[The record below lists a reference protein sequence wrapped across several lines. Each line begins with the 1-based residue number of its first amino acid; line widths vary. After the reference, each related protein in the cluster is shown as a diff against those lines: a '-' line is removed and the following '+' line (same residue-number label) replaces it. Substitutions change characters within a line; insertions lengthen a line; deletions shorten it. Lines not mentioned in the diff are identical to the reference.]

1 MRVYQFRHIRAEGQ
15 FSGIGGPKR
24 GTPNGSE
31 PTYHAASLRRSS
43 LPLAL
48 ALLAVVALLA
58 AGSAAAPPRGS
69 GNLVEVVVTLPRPA
83 LAVAVAHDR
92 TLAAAARRRHSLAV
106 SAPAAVSYLHT
117 LAAAQQTLSARL
129 ATAIPAA
136 HVDWHYGVA
145 LDGVSVVLPASD
157 LARLRTIPGATVWPS
172 VTYHALD
179 TPASTSAAT
188 ADPGPGLIGATALWG
203 SNLATAGEG
212 IKIGLVDDGI
222 DQAHPYLN
230 PAGYSYPAG
239 FPKGNTAY
247 TTSKVI
253 VARAFPSPSTS
264 WRYADRPFD
273 PIFSFHATHVAGIAA
288 GDHNTPTAGNNGS
301 PISGVAP
308 KAYLGN
314 YKALTV
320 PTEDFGLDGNSP
332 EIAKAIDQA
341 VADGMNVINLS
352 IGEPEVEP
360 RRDIVVKALDNAAA
374 AGVVPVVAAGNDF
387 DSAGYGSVGSPANA
401 PAAITAAASTMGGDG
416 THPDHIASFSSGGP
430 APVSLQLKPDVT
442 APGVDVLSSIPPND
456 FETLDGT
463 SMATPHVAGAAALLL
478 QRHPTWTVE
487 QVKSALA
494 STGDPVHPTGRS
506 GEVSVLRE
514 GGGRIDLPRA
524 DQPLIFTDPTSLG
537 WGLVRRGFAN
547 TKKLSTTDAGGGGA
561 PWSVSIHAQSLPS
574 GAKLT
579 PESRT
584 VVAGGSLSI
593 RLTVTRTA
601 KAGDGTGF
609 VVLTRGTDARRV
621 AFWFHVEVPKLALD
635 PHRTLHHPG
644 LYHGDT
650 KGQASRVSSYRY
662 PESGLAF
669 GVSTRLGGPEQVF
682 RFTLK
687 RQVANFG
694 VAVIRH
700 ARGVRVSPRLV
711 ADDDENRVVGYTGIP
726 ASLNPYQGV
735 SSSEPVV
742 GAVLPDPGTY
752 DFVFDTPTDSKP
764 GAFTFRFW
772 VNDTT
777 PPSIRLLGGKHML
790 GRPLRLAVHDSG
802 SGVDPQSFGAK
813 LEDKPVPLSY
823 TNGVLSLRTKGL
835 RAGRATLI
843 VTASDYQETKNMED
857 VGPVLPNTRTLRTT
871 VTLRR

>member
-1 MRVYQFRHIRAEGQ
+1 M
-15 FSGIGGPKR
+15 
-24 GTPNGSE
+24 
-31 PTYHAASLRRSS
+31 RRSP
-43 LPLAL
+43 LPFAL
-48 ALLAVVALLA
+48 ALIAVFALLA
-58 AGSAAAPPRGS
+58 GGSAAAPPRGS

-83 LAVAVAHDR
+83 LAVAVAHNR
-92 TLAAAARRRHSLAV
+92 TLAAAAKRRHSLAV

-117 LAAAQQTLSARL
+117 LAAAQQTLAARL
-129 ATAIPAA
+129 AVAIPAA
-136 HVDWHYGVA
+136 RVDWHYGVA
-145 LDGVSVVLPASD
+145 LDGVSVVLPAWD
-157 LARLRTIPGATVWPS
+157 LARLHAIPGATVWPS

-188 ADPGPGLIGATALWG
+188 ADPGPALIGATALWG
-203 SNLATAGEG
+203 SNLATAGGG
-212 IKIGLVDDGI
+212 IRIGLVDDGI
-222 DQAHPYLN
+222 DQAHPYFN
-230 PAGYSYPAG
+230 PTGYSYPAG

-247 TTSKVI
+247 TTPKVI

-264 WRYADRPFD
+264 WKYADRPFD
-273 PIFSFHATHVAGIAA
+273 PSYSFHATHVAGIAA
-288 GDHNTPTAGNNGS
+288 GDHNTPTAAHDGS

-320 PTEDFGLDGNSP
+320 PTADYGLDGNSP

-387 DSAGYGSVGSPANA
+387 DAAGYGSVGSPANT

-416 THPDHIASFSSGGP
+416 TNADHIATFSSGGP
-430 APVSLQLKPDVT
+430 TPVSLLLKPDVT
-442 APGVDVLSSIPPND
+442 APGVDVLSSIPAHD

-463 SMATPHVAGAAALLL
+463 SMAAPHVAGAAALLL

-494 STGDPVHPTGRS
+494 STGDTVHPAGRP

-514 GGGRIDLPRA
+514 GGGRINLVRA

-537 WGLVRRGFAN
+537 WGLVRRGFSE
-547 TKKLSTTDAGGGGA
+547 TTPLSTTDGGGGSA
-561 PWSVSIHAQSLPS
+561 PWSVSIHAQSMPH

-579 PESRT
+579 PAGTT
-584 VVAGGSLSI
+584 VVAGASLAL
-593 RLTVTRTA
+593 RLTVSSTA
-601 KAGDGTGF
+601 RAGDGTGF
-609 VVLTRGTDARRV
+609 VVLTRGNEVRRV

-635 PHRTLHHPG
+635 PHRTLRAPG
-644 LYHGDT
+644 VFRGDT
-650 KGQASRVSSYRY
+650 KGRASRVSSYRY
-662 PESGLAF
+662 PELGLAP
-669 GVSTRLGGPEQVF
+669 GVPTRLGGPEQVF
-682 RFTLK
+682 RFTLE

-694 VAVIRH
+694 VAIIGH
-700 ARGVRVSPRLV
+700 AHGVRVSPRLV
-711 ADDDENRVVGYTGIP
+711 ARDNENRVVGYTGVP
-726 ASLNPYQGV
+726 ASLNPYQGF
-735 SSSEPVV
+735 SSPEPVV

-752 DFVFDTPTDSKP
+752 DFVFDTPTGAKP

-772 VNDTT
+772 VNDTS
-777 PPSIRLLGGKHML
+777 PPSIRLLGGKHIL

-802 SGVDPQSFGAK
+802 SGVDPQSFHVRVGGRAVR
-813 LEDKPVPLSY
+813 LGY
-823 TNGVLSLRTKGL
+823 TRGVLSVRTRGL
-835 RAGRATLI
+835 RPGKTSLV

-857 VGPVLPNTRTLRTT
+857 VGPVLPNTRTRRTS

>member
-1 MRVYQFRHIRAEGQ
+1 
-15 FSGIGGPKR
+15 
-24 GTPNGSE
+24 
-31 PTYHAASLRRSS
+31 LRRSS

-48 ALLAVVALLA
+48 ALLAVAALLA

-92 TLAAAARRRHSLAV
+92 TLAAAAKRRHSLAV

-117 LAAAQQTLSARL
+117 LAAAQQTLSTRL
-129 ATAIPAA
+129 AAAIPAA

-145 LDGVSVVLPASD
+145 LDGVSVILPASD

-188 ADPGPGLIGATALWG
+188 ADPGPALIGATALWG

-212 IKIGLVDDGI
+212 IEIGLVDDGI
-222 DQAHPYLN
+222 DQAHPYFN
-230 PAGYSYPAG
+230 PSGYAYPAG

-247 TTSKVI
+247 ATPKVI

-264 WRYADRPFD
+264 WKYAARPFD
-273 PIFSFHATHVAGIAA
+273 PTYSFHATHVAGIAA
-288 GDHNTPTAGNNGS
+288 GDHNTPTTADDGS

-308 KAYLGN
+308 RAYLGN

-320 PTEDFGLDGNSP
+320 PTADYGLDGNSP

-352 IGEPEVEP
+352 IGEPEVQP

-387 DSAGYGSVGSPANA
+387 DSAGYGSVGSPANT
-401 PAAITAAASTMGGDG
+401 PAAITAAASTMGGGG
-416 THPDHIASFSSGGP
+416 TSPDHIASFSSGGP
-430 APVSLQLKPDVT
+430 APVSLALKPDVT
-442 APGVDVLSSIPPND
+442 APGVDVLSSIPAHD

-463 SMATPHVAGAAALLL
+463 SMAAPHVAGAAALLL

-494 STGDPVHPTGRS
+494 STGDTVHPTGRP

-514 GGGRIDLPRA
+514 GGGRIDLVPA

-537 WGLVRRGFAN
+537 WGLVRRGFSN
-547 TKKLSTTDAGGGGA
+547 TKQLSTADAGGGSA
-561 PWSVSIHAQSLPS
+561 PWSVSIHAQSMPH
-574 GAKLT
+574 GANLSPQST
-579 PESRT
+579 T
-584 VVAGGSLSI
+584 VVAGRSLAL
-593 RLTVTRTA
+593 RLTVSSTA

-609 VVLTRGTDARRV
+609 VVLTRGSDVRRV
-621 AFWFHVEVPKLALD
+621 AIWFHVEVPKLALD
-635 PHRTLHHPG
+635 PHGTLRTPG
-644 LYHGDT
+644 VYRGDT
-650 KGQASRVSSYRY
+650 KGRASRVSSYRY
-662 PESGLAF
+662 PELGLAP
-669 GVSTRLGGPEQVF
+669 GVPTRLGGPEQVF

-687 RQVANFG
+687 RDVANLG
-694 VAVIRH
+694 VAVIGH
-700 ARGVRVSPRLV
+700 AHGVRVSPRLV
-711 ADDDENRVVGYTGIP
+711 AGDDEDRVVGYTGVP
-726 ASLNPYQGV
+726 ASLNPYQGF
-735 SSSEPVV
+735 SSPEPVV
-742 GAVLPDPGTY
+742 GAVLPDPGSY
-752 DFVFDTPTDSKP
+752 DFVFDTPTGAKP
-764 GAFTFRFW
+764 GAFRFRFW
-772 VNDTT
+772 VNDSS
-777 PPSIRLLGGKHML
+777 PPSIRLLRGKHVL

-802 SGVDPQSFGAK
+802 SGVDPQSFRARAGGRA
-813 LEDKPVPLSY
+813 VRLSY
-823 TNGVLSLRTKGL
+823 IDGVLAIRTKGL
-835 RAGRATLI
+835 HPGKTTLV

-857 VGPVLPNTRTLRTT
+857 VGPVLPNTRTLRAT
-871 VTLRR
+871 VTLHR

>member
-1 MRVYQFRHIRAEGQ
+1 
-15 FSGIGGPKR
+15 
-24 GTPNGSE
+24 
-31 PTYHAASLRRSS
+31 LRRSS

-48 ALLAVVALLA
+48 ALLAVAALLA

-92 TLAAAARRRHSLAV
+92 TLAAAAKRRHSLAV

-117 LAAAQQTLSARL
+117 LAAAQQTLSTRL
-129 ATAIPAA
+129 AAAIPAA

-172 VTYHALD
+172 VTYHSLD
-179 TPASTSAAT
+179 TPASMSAAT
-188 ADPGPGLIGATALWG
+188 ADPGPALIGATALWG

-222 DQAHPYLN
+222 DQAHPYFN
-230 PAGYSYPAG
+230 PSGYAYPAG

-247 TTSKVI
+247 ATPKVI
-253 VARAFPSPSTS
+253 VARAFPSPSTT
-264 WRYADRPFD
+264 WKYAARPFD
-273 PIFSFHATHVAGIAA
+273 PTYSFHATHVAGIAA
-288 GDHNTPTAGNNGS
+288 GDHNTPTTADDGS

-308 KAYLGN
+308 RAYLGN

-320 PTEDFGLDGNSP
+320 PTADYGLDGNSP

-352 IGEPEVEP
+352 IGEPEVQP

-387 DSAGYGSVGSPANA
+387 DSAGYGSVGSPANT

-416 THPDHIASFSSGGP
+416 TSPDHIASFSSGGP
-430 APVSLQLKPDVT
+430 APVSLALKPDVT
-442 APGVDVLSSIPPND
+442 APGVDVLSSIPAHD

-463 SMATPHVAGAAALLL
+463 SMGAPHVAGAAALLL
-478 QRHPTWTVE
+478 ERHPTWTVE

-494 STGDPVHPTGRS
+494 STGDVVHPTGRP

-514 GGGRIDLPRA
+514 GGGRIDLVRA
-524 DQPLIFTDPTSLG
+524 DQPLIFTHPTSLS
-537 WGLVRRGFAN
+537 WGLVRRGFSN
-547 TKKLSTTDAGGGGA
+547 TKELSIADAGGGSA
-561 PWSVSIHAQSLPS
+561 PWSVSIHAQSMPH
-574 GAKLT
+574 GANLSPQST
-579 PESRT
+579 T
-584 VVAGGSLSI
+584 VVAGRSLAL
-593 RLTVTRTA
+593 RLTVSSTA

-609 VVLTRGTDARRV
+609 VVLTRGSDVRRV

-635 PHRTLHHPG
+635 PHGTLRTPG
-644 LYHGDT
+644 VYRGDT
-650 KGQASRVSSYRY
+650 KGRASRVSSYRY
-662 PESGLAF
+662 PELGLAP
-669 GVSTRLGGPEQVF
+669 GVPTRLGGPEQVF

-694 VAVIRH
+694 VAVIGH
-700 ARGVRVSPRLV
+700 AHGVRVSPRLV
-711 ADDDENRVVGYTGIP
+711 AGDDENRVVGYTGVP
-726 ASLNPYQGV
+726 ASLNPYQGFPGL
-735 SSSEPVV
+735 EPVV

-752 DFVFDTPTDSKP
+752 DFVFDTPTGAKP
-764 GAFTFRFW
+764 GAFRFRFW
-772 VNDTT
+772 VNDTS
-777 PPSIRLLGGKHML
+777 PPSIRLLGGKHVV
-790 GRPLRLAVHDSG
+790 GRPLLLAVRDSG
-802 SGVDPQSFGAK
+802 SGVDSQSFRARAGGRA
-813 LEDKPVPLSY
+813 VRLSY
-823 TNGVLSLRTKGL
+823 IGGVLSIRTKGL
-835 RAGRATLI
+835 HPGKTTLV

-857 VGPVLPNTRTLRTT
+857 VGPVLPNTRTLRAT